1 MPTIADRRPPDGS
14 WRAAKVRSLT
24 VLAVCEVLGMALW
37 FSASAVVPVLK
48 AEYGISGGQAAT
60 LSSSVA
66 LGFVVGTLLSAI
78 FGLADRVDL
87 RAFFMV
93 SGLVGAAAN
102 AAAVLLA
109 PTAIGFVVLRFIVGA
124 TIAGIYPVGI
134 RMAATWAVAD
144 LGLLVGLLVAASTLG
159 NASAFLLAAFG
170 DVDWRAVMLGASG
183 LATISAGLI
192 LLFRLGPRMRQVTV
206 FRAKYVLDAWRER
219 PLRLANLGYYG
230 HMWELYAMWAWVTA
244 FLQASFQA
252 TPTVTEASFWAKL
265 GAFATIGFG
274 AIGCL
279 AGGVLADRVGRT
291 SLTIGAMLLSGS
303 CALLAGFL
311 FGGPP
316 WLLAAFCVFWGIT
329 AIADSAQFSASVV
342 ELSDPERIGTMV
354 TVQICVGFLLTMV
367 SIHLVPPIDA
377 AVGWRWA
384 FAFLAVG
391 PFLGAWA
398 MYALRRDPASTKLA
412 AGRR

>member
-1 MPTIADRRPPDGS
+1 MS
-14 WRAAKVRSLT
+14 
-24 VLAVCEVLGMALW
+24 LW
-37 FSASAVVPVLK
+37 FSASAVVPVL
-48 AEYGISGGQAAT
+48 EMQYGIGGGQAAA

-66 LGFVVGTLLSAI
+66 LGFVAGTLLSALL
-78 FGLADRVDL
+78 GLADRLDP
-87 RAFFMV
+87 RRFFTASAV
-93 SGLVGAAAN
+93 LGAAAN
-102 AAAVLLA
+102 GAAVLFA
-109 PTAIGFVVLRFIVGA
+109 PSSISFIVLRSVVGA

-134 RMAATWAVAD
+134 KMAATWAMAD

-170 DVDWRAVMLGASG
+170 DVDWRNVMLGASG
-183 LATISAGLI
+183 LATMAAILI
-192 LLFRLGPRMRQVTV
+192 RLFRCGPRVQQATV

-230 HMWELYAMWAWVTA
+230 HMWELYAMWAWVTT
-244 FLQASFQA
+244 FLQASFQT
-252 TPTVTEASFWAKL
+252 TPVANEASYWAKL

-279 AGGVLADRVGRT
+279 AGGVLADRFGRT
-291 SLTIGAMLLSGS
+291 SLTIGAMLSSGS
-303 CALLAGFL
+303 CALLVGFL

-316 WLLAAFCVFWGIT
+316 CLLAAFFICWGIA

-342 ELSDPERIGTMV
+342 ELSDPERVGTMV
-354 TVQICVGFLLTMV
+354 TVQTCVGFLLTMA
-367 SIHLVPPIDA
+367 SIHLVPPIEEK
-377 AVGWRWA
+377 VGWRWT
-384 FAFLAVG
+384 FVLLSVG

-398 MYALRRDPASTKLA
+398 MYRLRCDPASVKLA